1 MPYSNPKSRVPTPKP
16 AYGGGGR
23 RPTDRWPTGGDGG
36 GGRGGG
42 DDVPSYRER
51 LRRYRLLIAFGLSS
65 VVMIFVSFT
74 TAFLVRKAG
83 SVWDPASNEYV
94 SNWVPTTLPV
104 KTLLA
109 NTLVLLLSSLTLEIA
124 RRRAAEDV
132 VLAPIADIPGIH
144 ISDNRSLPWLW
155 TTIVLGLAFLGGQY
169 LAWHQL
175 RLSHIDIETNVSTS
189 FFFMLT
195 GVHAVHLLGGILA
208 LLYAGMTWWLH
219 RPPET
224 RRIVIDVTA
233 WYWHFMAVLWIYV
246 FGLLYFGR

>member
-1 MPYSNPKSRVPTPKP
+1 MPYSNPKSGVPTPKP

-23 RPTDRWPTGGDGG
+23 RPTDHWPSGGDGG

-42 DDVPSYRER
+42 DNVPSYRER
-51 LRRYRLLIAFGLSS
+51 LRRYRMLIAFGLAS

-74 TAFLVRKAG
+74 TAFVVRKAG
-83 SVWDPASNEYV
+83 SVWDPARNDYV

-104 KTLLA
+104 RILLL
-109 NTLVLLLSSLTLEIA
+109 NTLVLLLSSLTLEMA

-132 VLAPIADIPGIH
+132 ALSPIADIPGIRV
-144 ISDNRSLPWLW
+144 SDKRSLPWVW
-155 TTIVLGLAFLGGQY
+155 TTIVLGLMFLGGQY
-169 LAWHQL
+169 AAWHQL
-175 RLSHIDIETNVSTS
+175 RLGHIDVEPNVSTS

-208 LLYAGMTWWLH
+208 LLYAGMTWWLR
-219 RPPET
+219 RPIET

-233 WYWHFMAVLWIYV
+233 WYWHFMGVLWIYV
-246 FGLLYFGR
+246 FALLYFGR